1 MSEDIENPKRYTHTK
16 LECWDFWIK
25 AGLNPLIASAV
36 KYVWRYKYKNGVE
49 DIDKAQVFLD
59 KAFNTKDVYYSG
71 VEFEINK
78 EDFPGFTEHQ
88 LEFLEG
94 AVLTTKPN
102 IDKVGMLMMNNA
114 LKGLMIDA
122 LVDRDKGK
130 QNND

>member
-1 MSEDIENPKRYTHTK
+1 MKEDIVNPQRYTHTK

-36 KYVWRYKYKNGVE
+36 KYVWRYKYKNGLE
-49 DIDKAQVFLD
+49 DIEKAQVFLD
-59 KAFNTKDVYYSG
+59 KAFGTIGIYHSG
-71 VEFEINK
+71 IEFEIKK

-94 AVLTTKPN
+94 AVLTTKPG

-114 LKGLMIDA
+114 LKGLKIDA
-122 LVDRDKGK
+122 LIDRDKGE

>member
-1 MSEDIENPKRYTHTK
+1 MSEEIVNPKRYTHTK

-25 AGLNPLIASAV
+25 AGLNPLIANAV

-71 VEFEINK
+71 VEFEIK
-78 EDFPGFTEHQ
+78 EEDFPGFTEHQ

-114 LKGLMIDA
+114 LKGLKIDA
-122 LVDRDKGK
+122 LVDRDNKE
-130 QNND
+130 ND